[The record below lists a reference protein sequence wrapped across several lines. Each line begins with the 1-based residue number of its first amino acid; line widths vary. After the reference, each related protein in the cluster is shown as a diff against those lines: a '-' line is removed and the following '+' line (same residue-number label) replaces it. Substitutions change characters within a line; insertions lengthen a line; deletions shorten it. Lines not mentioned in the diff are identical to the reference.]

1 MDYLEKLNEMQ
12 RKAATF
18 KDGPCLVIAGAGSG
32 KTKVLTTRIASLI
45 DSGIDPYNILAI
57 TFTNK
62 AAGEMRERVNKL
74 INASGAFI
82 GTFHSFGLKIIRENT
97 SFFGLTSTFTLIDTE
112 DQTSIIKKIM
122 KDINITDKMVSPAFI
137 KSKISFIKNNM
148 LSDSEIANF
157 LIAENEKIAVKVY
170 YEYEKI
176 LKRNNTL
183 DFDDLLKKPVELFN
197 SNKDVLSKYQER
209 FKYIL
214 IDEYQDTNEV
224 QYKLVKLLSKKYL
237 NLFVVGDPSQSIY
250 AFRGANFQNILNF
263 EKDFNG
269 CTVIKL
275 PQNYRSTQTI
285 LDAANEVISHNK
297 QRKDLDLF
305 SDLGKGVNIKYIR
318 AYNDEMENKRVV
330 EEIKNLVNEG
340 YNRKDIAVFYRT
352 NAQSRLIEEALVKA
366 NIPYKVYGS
375 FYFYKRKEIKDL
387 LAYLKLIANPSD
399 DVSLERII
407 NEPKRKIG
415 DKTIEALKE
424 KARVN
429 NISMF
434 DAIDSGKELEF
445 KNLILNLI
453 EISKDTSITGLIDK
467 TLELSKM
474 KETYENDK
482 SLESDIRLENLMEFR
497 SVSETYEKET
507 GNVNLS
513 DFLMDV
519 SLVAD
524 AAEYS
529 EDSDAVTLMTV
540 HCAKGL
546 EFKVVFI
553 IGLEENIMP
562 ISKALYDEG
571 DLEEERRLMYVAITR
586 AKEKLYLLNATR
598 RMLYGSIQMN
608 LPSRFISEIS
618 DNLLDK
624 EEERK
629 EMHSIK
635 SKLLY
640 DEENSKNTAEFK
652 KGDIVTHLTFGKGV
666 IIDIDDKFITIAF
679 HHRFGTKKFLKNYKG
694 IRKVMKY
701 GKNFSYTCCGDGF
714 KIWRS

>member
-1 MDYLEKLNEMQ
+1 MDYIEKLNNEQ
-12 RKAATF
+12 KKAATF

-32 KTKVLTTRIASLI
+32 KTKVLTTRIANLI
-45 DSGIDPYNILAI
+45 ENGVKPYNILAI

-62 AAGEMRERVNKL
+62 AAGEMRERVNNI
-74 INASGAFI
+74 INAHDAFI
-82 GTFHSFGLKIIRENT
+82 GTFHSFGLKIIREN
-97 SFFGLTSTFTLIDTE
+97 SALFNLTSAFTLIDTE

-122 KDINITDKMVSPAFI
+122 KDINITDKMISPAFI

-157 LIAENEKIAVKVY
+157 LISENEKIAVKIY

-183 DFDDLLKKPVELFN
+183 DFDDLLKKTVELFN
-197 SNKDVLSKYQER
+197 SNKEVLEKYQDK

-250 AFRGANFQNILNF
+250 AFRGANYQNILNF
-263 EKDFNG
+263 EKDFKG

-305 SDLGKGVNIKYIR
+305 SDLGQGVKIKYIR
-318 AYNDEMENKRVV
+318 TFNDSMENKRVV
-330 EEIKNLVNEG
+330 DEIQKLYEEG
-340 YNRKDIAVFYRT
+340 YSRKDMAIFYRT
-352 NAQSRLIEEALVKA
+352 NAQSRSIEDALVKA
-366 NIPYKVYGS
+366 NIPYKVFGS

-399 DVSLERII
+399 DVSLERVI

-415 DKTIEALKE
+415 DKTIENLRE
-424 KARVN
+424 KARSL

-434 DAIDSGKELEF
+434 EAIDSGKELEF

-513 DFLMDV
+513 DFLMEV
-519 SLVAD
+519 SLVSD

-529 EDSDAVTLMTV
+529 TDADAVTLMTV
-540 HCAKGL
+540 HSAKGL

-562 ISKALYDEG
+562 ISKALYDDEE
-571 DLEEERRLMYVAITR
+571 LEEERRLMYVAITR
-586 AKEKLYLLNATR
+586 AKEKLYLLNAGR
-598 RMLYGSIQMN
+598 RMLYGNMQMN
-608 LPSRFISEIS
+608 PPSRFISEIS

-624 EEERK
+624 EETK
-629 EMHSIK
+629 NEMHSLK
-635 SKLLY
+635 TKLLY
-640 DEENSKNTAEFK
+640 SDDNTSGEEFK
-652 KGDIVTHLTFGKGV
+652 NGDIVTHLTFGKGV
-666 IIDIDDKFITIAF
+666 VVSVDDKFITIAF
-679 HHRFGTKKFLKNYKG
+679 HQRFGVKKFLKNYKG
-694 IRKVMKY
+694 IRKVK
-701 GKNFSYTCCGDGF
+701 
-714 KIWRS
+714 

>member
-1 MDYLEKLNEMQ
+1 MDYIEKLNNEQ
-12 RKAATF
+12 KKAATF

-32 KTKVLTTRIASLI
+32 KTKVLTTRIANLI
-45 DSGIDPYNILAI
+45 ENGVKPYNILAI

-62 AAGEMRERVNKL
+62 AAGEMRERVNNI
-74 INASGAFI
+74 INAHDAFI
-82 GTFHSFGLKIIRENT
+82 GTFHSFGLKIIREN
-97 SFFGLTSTFTLIDTE
+97 SALFNLTSAFTLIDTE

-122 KDINITDKMVSPAFI
+122 KDINITDKMISPAFI

-157 LIAENEKIAVKVY
+157 LISENEKIAVKIY

-197 SNKDVLSKYQER
+197 SNKEVLEKYQDK

-250 AFRGANFQNILNF
+250 AFRGANYQNILNF
-263 EKDFNG
+263 EKDFKG

-275 PQNYRSTQTI
+275 PQNYRSTQAI

-305 SDLGKGVNIKYIR
+305 SDLGQGVKIKYIR
-318 AYNDEMENKRVV
+318 TFNDSMENKRVV
-330 EEIKNLVNEG
+330 DEIQKLYEEG
-340 YNRKDIAVFYRT
+340 YNRKDMAIFYRT
-352 NAQSRLIEEALVKA
+352 NAQSRSIEDALVKA
-366 NIPYKVYGS
+366 NIPYKVFGS

-399 DVSLERII
+399 DVSLERVI

-415 DKTIEALKE
+415 DKTIENLRE
-424 KARVN
+424 KARSL

-434 DAIDSGKELEF
+434 EAIDSGKELEF

-513 DFLMDV
+513 DFLMEV
-519 SLVAD
+519 SLVSD

-529 EDSDAVTLMTV
+529 LDSDAVTLMTV
-540 HCAKGL
+540 HSAKGL

-562 ISKALYDEG
+562 ISKALYDDEE
-571 DLEEERRLMYVAITR
+571 LEEERRLMYVAITR
-586 AKEKLYLLNATR
+586 AKEKLYLLNAGR
-598 RMLYGSIQMN
+598 RMLYGNMQMN
-608 LPSRFISEIS
+608 PPSRFISEIS

-624 EEERK
+624 EETK
-629 EMHSIK
+629 NEMHSLK
-635 SKLLY
+635 TKLLY
-640 DEENSKNTAEFK
+640 SDDNTSGEEFK
-652 KGDIVTHLTFGKGV
+652 NGDIVTHLTFGKGV
-666 IIDIDDKFITIAF
+666 VVSVDDKFITIAF
-679 HHRFGTKKFLKNYKG
+679 HQRFGVKKFLKNYKG
-694 IRKVMKY
+694 IRKVK
-701 GKNFSYTCCGDGF
+701 
-714 KIWRS
+714 

>member
-1 MDYLEKLNEMQ
+1 MDYIEKLNNEQ
-12 RKAATF
+12 KKAATF

-32 KTKVLTTRIASLI
+32 KTKVLTTRIANLI
-45 DSGIDPYNILAI
+45 EHGVKPYNILAI

-62 AAGEMRERVNKL
+62 AAGEMRERVNNI
-74 INASGAFI
+74 INAHDAFI
-82 GTFHSFGLKIIRENT
+82 GTFHSFGLKIIREN
-97 SFFGLTSTFTLIDTE
+97 SALFNLTSAFTLIDTE

-122 KDINITDKMVSPAFI
+122 KDINITDKMISPAFI

-157 LIAENEKIAVKVY
+157 LISENEKIAVKIY

-197 SNKDVLSKYQER
+197 SNKEVLEKYQDK

-250 AFRGANFQNILNF
+250 AFRGANYQNILNF
-263 EKDFNG
+263 EKDFKG

-305 SDLGKGVNIKYIR
+305 SDLGQGVKIKYIR
-318 AYNDEMENKRVV
+318 TFNDSMENKRVV
-330 EEIKNLVNEG
+330 DEIQKLYEEG
-340 YNRKDIAVFYRT
+340 YNRKDMAIFYRT
-352 NAQSRLIEEALVKA
+352 NAQSRSIEDALVKA
-366 NIPYKVYGS
+366 NIPYKVFGS

-399 DVSLERII
+399 DVSLERVI

-415 DKTIEALKE
+415 DKTIENLRE
-424 KARVN
+424 KARSL

-434 DAIDSGKELEF
+434 EAIDSGKELEF

-513 DFLMDV
+513 DFLMEV
-519 SLVAD
+519 SLVSD

-529 EDSDAVTLMTV
+529 LDSDAVTLMTV
-540 HCAKGL
+540 HSAKGL

-562 ISKALYDEG
+562 ISKALYDDEE
-571 DLEEERRLMYVAITR
+571 LEEERRLMYVAITR
-586 AKEKLYLLNATR
+586 AKEKLYLLNAGR
-598 RMLYGSIQMN
+598 RMLYGNMQMN
-608 LPSRFISEIS
+608 PPSRFISEIS

-624 EEERK
+624 EETK
-629 EMHSIK
+629 NEMHSLK
-635 SKLLY
+635 TKLLY
-640 DEENSKNTAEFK
+640 SDDNTSGEEFK
-652 KGDIVTHLTFGKGV
+652 NGDIVTHLTFGKGV
-666 IIDIDDKFITIAF
+666 VVSVDDKFITIAF
-679 HHRFGTKKFLKNYKG
+679 HQRFGVKKFLKNYKG
-694 IRKVMKY
+694 IRKVK
-701 GKNFSYTCCGDGF
+701 
-714 KIWRS
+714 

>member
-1 MDYLEKLNEMQ
+1 MDYIEKLNNEQ
-12 RKAATF
+12 KKAATF

-32 KTKVLTTRIASLI
+32 KTKVLTTRIANLI
-45 DSGIDPYNILAI
+45 ENGVKPYNILAI

-62 AAGEMRERVNKL
+62 AAGEMRERVNNI
-74 INASGAFI
+74 INAHDAFI
-82 GTFHSFGLKIIRENT
+82 GTFHSFGLKIIRENST
-97 SFFGLTSTFTLIDTE
+97 LFNLTSAFTLIDTE

-122 KDINITDKMVSPAFI
+122 KDINITDKMISPAFI

-157 LIAENEKIAVKVY
+157 LISENEKIAVKIY

-197 SNKDVLSKYQER
+197 SNKEVLEKYQDK

-250 AFRGANFQNILNF
+250 AFRGANYQNILNF
-263 EKDFNG
+263 EKDFKG

-305 SDLGKGVNIKYIR
+305 SDLGQGVKIKYIR
-318 AYNDEMENKRVV
+318 TFNDSMENKRVV
-330 EEIKNLVNEG
+330 DEIQKLYEEG
-340 YNRKDIAVFYRT
+340 YNRKDMAIFYRT
-352 NAQSRLIEEALVKA
+352 NAQSRSIEDALVKA
-366 NIPYKVYGS
+366 NIPYKVFGS

-399 DVSLERII
+399 DVSLERVI

-415 DKTIEALKE
+415 DKTIENLRE
-424 KARVN
+424 KARSL

-434 DAIDSGKELEF
+434 EAIDSGKELEF

-513 DFLMDV
+513 DFLMEV
-519 SLVAD
+519 SLVSD

-529 EDSDAVTLMTV
+529 LDSDAVTLMTV
-540 HCAKGL
+540 HSAKGL

-562 ISKALYDEG
+562 ISKALYDDEE
-571 DLEEERRLMYVAITR
+571 LEEERRLMYVAITR
-586 AKEKLYLLNATR
+586 AKEKLYLLNAGR
-598 RMLYGSIQMN
+598 RMLYGNMQMN
-608 LPSRFISEIS
+608 PPSRFISEIS

-624 EEERK
+624 EETK
-629 EMHSIK
+629 NEMQSLK
-635 SKLLY
+635 TKLLY
-640 DEENSKNTAEFK
+640 SDDNTSGEEFK
-652 KGDIVTHLTFGKGV
+652 NGDIVTHLTFGKGV
-666 IIDIDDKFITIAF
+666 VVSVDDKFITIAF
-679 HHRFGTKKFLKNYKG
+679 HQRFGVKKFLKNYKG
-694 IRKVMKY
+694 IRKVK
-701 GKNFSYTCCGDGF
+701 
-714 KIWRS
+714 

>member
-1 MDYLEKLNEMQ
+1 MDYIEKLNNEQ
-12 RKAATF
+12 KKAATF

-32 KTKVLTTRIASLI
+32 KTKVLTTRIANLI
-45 DSGIDPYNILAI
+45 ENGVKPYNILAI

-62 AAGEMRERVNKL
+62 AAGEMRERVNNI
-74 INASGAFI
+74 INAHDAFI
-82 GTFHSFGLKIIRENT
+82 GTFHSFGLKIIREN
-97 SFFGLTSTFTLIDTE
+97 SALFNLTSAFTLIDTE

-122 KDINITDKMVSPAFI
+122 KDINITDKMISPAFI

-157 LIAENEKIAVKVY
+157 LISENEKIAVKIY

-197 SNKDVLSKYQER
+197 SNKEVLEKYQDK

-250 AFRGANFQNILNF
+250 AFRGANYQNILNF
-263 EKDFNG
+263 EKDFKG

-305 SDLGKGVNIKYIR
+305 SDLGQGVKIKYIR
-318 AYNDEMENKRVV
+318 TFNDSMENKRVV
-330 EEIKNLVNEG
+330 DEIQKLYEEG
-340 YNRKDIAVFYRT
+340 YSRKDMAIFYRT
-352 NAQSRLIEEALVKA
+352 NAQSRSIEDALVKA
-366 NIPYKVYGS
+366 NIPYKVFGS

-399 DVSLERII
+399 DVSLERVI

-415 DKTIEALKE
+415 DKTIENLRE
-424 KARVN
+424 KARSL

-434 DAIDSGKELEF
+434 EALDSGKELEF

-513 DFLMDV
+513 DFLMEV
-519 SLVAD
+519 SLVSD

-529 EDSDAVTLMTV
+529 TDADAVTLMTV
-540 HCAKGL
+540 HSAKGL

-562 ISKALYDEG
+562 ISKALYDDEE
-571 DLEEERRLMYVAITR
+571 LEEERRLMYVAITR
-586 AKEKLYLLNATR
+586 AKEKLYLLNAGR
-598 RMLYGSIQMN
+598 RMLYGNMQMN
-608 LPSRFISEIS
+608 PPSRFISEIS

-624 EEERK
+624 EETK
-629 EMHSIK
+629 NEMHSLK
-635 SKLLY
+635 TKLLY
-640 DEENSKNTAEFK
+640 SDDNTSGEEFK
-652 KGDIVTHLTFGKGV
+652 NGDIVTHLTFGKGV
-666 IIDIDDKFITIAF
+666 VVSVDDKFITIAF
-679 HHRFGTKKFLKNYKG
+679 HQRFGVKKFLKNYKG
-694 IRKVMKY
+694 IRKVK
-701 GKNFSYTCCGDGF
+701 
-714 KIWRS
+714 

>member
-1 MDYLEKLNEMQ
+1 MDYIEKLNNEQ
-12 RKAATF
+12 KKAATF

-32 KTKVLTTRIASLI
+32 KTKVLTTRIANLI
-45 DSGIDPYNILAI
+45 ENGVKPYNILAI

-62 AAGEMRERVNKL
+62 AAGEMRERVNNI
-74 INASGAFI
+74 INAHDAFI
-82 GTFHSFGLKIIRENT
+82 GTFHSFGLKIIREN
-97 SFFGLTSTFTLIDTE
+97 SALFKLTSAFTLIDTE

-122 KDINITDKMVSPAFI
+122 KDINITDKMISPAFI

-157 LIAENEKIAVKVY
+157 LISENEKIAVKIY

-197 SNKDVLSKYQER
+197 SNKEVLEKYQDK

-250 AFRGANFQNILNF
+250 AFRGANYQNILNF
-263 EKDFNG
+263 EKDFKG

-305 SDLGKGVNIKYIR
+305 SDLGQGVKIKYIR
-318 AYNDEMENKRVV
+318 TFNDSTENKRVV
-330 EEIKNLVNEG
+330 DEIQKLYEEG
-340 YNRKDIAVFYRT
+340 YNRKDMAIFYRT
-352 NAQSRLIEEALVKA
+352 NAQSRSIEDALVKA
-366 NIPYKVYGS
+366 NIPYKVFGS

-399 DVSLERII
+399 DVSLERVI

-415 DKTIEALKE
+415 DKTIENLRE
-424 KARVN
+424 KARN
-429 NISMF
+429 LNISMF
-434 DAIDSGKELEF
+434 EAIDSGKELEF

-513 DFLMDV
+513 DFLMEV
-519 SLVAD
+519 SLVSD

-529 EDSDAVTLMTV
+529 ADADAVTLMTV
-540 HCAKGL
+540 HSAKGL

-562 ISKALYDEG
+562 ISKALYDDEE
-571 DLEEERRLMYVAITR
+571 LEEERRLMYVAITR
-586 AKEKLYLLNATR
+586 AKEKLYLLNAGR
-598 RMLYGSIQMN
+598 RMLYGNMQMN
-608 LPSRFISEIS
+608 PPSRFISEIS

-624 EEERK
+624 EETK
-629 EMHSIK
+629 NEMHSLK
-635 SKLLY
+635 TKLLY
-640 DEENSKNTAEFK
+640 SDDNSSSEEFK
-652 KGDIVTHLTFGKGV
+652 NGDIVTHLKFGKGV
-666 IIDIDDKFITIAF
+666 VVSVDDKFITIAF
-679 HHRFGTKKFLKNYKG
+679 HQRFGVKKFLKNYKG
-694 IRKVMKY
+694 IRKVK
-701 GKNFSYTCCGDGF
+701 
-714 KIWRS
+714 

>member
-1 MDYLEKLNEMQ
+1 MDYIEKLNNEQ
-12 RKAATF
+12 KKAATF

-32 KTKVLTTRIASLI
+32 KTKVLTTRIANLI
-45 DSGIDPYNILAI
+45 ENGVKPYNILAI

-62 AAGEMRERVNKL
+62 AAGEMRERVNNI
-74 INASGAFI
+74 INAHDAFI
-82 GTFHSFGLKIIRENT
+82 GTFHSFGLKIIREN
-97 SFFGLTSTFTLIDTE
+97 SALFNLTSAFTLIDTE

-122 KDINITDKMVSPAFI
+122 KDINITDKMISPAFI

-157 LIAENEKIAVKVY
+157 LISENEKIAVKIY

-197 SNKDVLSKYQER
+197 SNKELLEKYQDK

-250 AFRGANFQNILNF
+250 AFRGANYQNILNF
-263 EKDFNG
+263 EKDFKG

-305 SDLGKGVNIKYIR
+305 SDLGQGVKIKYIR
-318 AYNDEMENKRVV
+318 TFNDSMENKRVV
-330 EEIKNLVNEG
+330 DEIQKLYEEG
-340 YNRKDIAVFYRT
+340 YNRKDIAIFYRT
-352 NAQSRLIEEALVKA
+352 NAQSRSIEDALVKA
-366 NIPYKVYGS
+366 NIPYKVFGS

-399 DVSLERII
+399 DVSLERVI

-415 DKTIEALKE
+415 DKTIENLRE
-424 KARVN
+424 KARSL

-434 DAIDSGKELEF
+434 EAIDSGKELEF

-513 DFLMDV
+513 DFLMEV
-519 SLVAD
+519 SLVSD

-529 EDSDAVTLMTV
+529 LDADAVTLMTV
-540 HCAKGL
+540 HSAKGL
-546 EFKVVFI
+546 EFKVIFI

-562 ISKALYDEG
+562 ISKALYDDEE
-571 DLEEERRLMYVAITR
+571 LEEERRLMYVAITR
-586 AKEKLYLLNATR
+586 AKEKLYLLNAGR
-598 RMLYGSIQMN
+598 RMLYGNMQMN
-608 LPSRFISEIS
+608 PPSRFISEIS

-624 EEERK
+624 EETK
-629 EMHSIK
+629 NEMHSLK
-635 SKLLY
+635 TKLLY
-640 DEENSKNTAEFK
+640 SDDNSSSEEFK
-652 KGDIVTHLTFGKGV
+652 NGDIVTHLTFGKGV
-666 IIDIDDKFITIAF
+666 VVSVDDKFITIAF
-679 HHRFGTKKFLKNYKG
+679 HQRFGVKKFLKNYKG
-694 IRKVMKY
+694 IRKVK
-701 GKNFSYTCCGDGF
+701 
-714 KIWRS
+714 

>member
-1 MDYLEKLNEMQ
+1 MDYIEKLNNEQ
-12 RKAATF
+12 KKAATF

-32 KTKVLTTRIASLI
+32 KTKVLTTRIANLI
-45 DSGIDPYNILAI
+45 ENGVKPYNILAI

-62 AAGEMRERVNKL
+62 AAGEMRERVNNI
-74 INASGAFI
+74 INAHDAFI
-82 GTFHSFGLKIIRENT
+82 GTFHSFGLKIIREN
-97 SFFGLTSTFTLIDTE
+97 SALFNLTSAFTLIDTE

-122 KDINITDKMVSPAFI
+122 KDINITDKMISPAFI

-157 LIAENEKIAVKVY
+157 LISENEKIAVKIY

-197 SNKDVLSKYQER
+197 SNKEVLEKYQDK

-250 AFRGANFQNILNF
+250 AFRGANYQNILNF
-263 EKDFNG
+263 EKDFKG

-305 SDLGKGVNIKYIR
+305 SDLGQGVKIKYIR
-318 AYNDEMENKRVV
+318 TFNDSIENKRVV
-330 EEIKNLVNEG
+330 DEIQKLYEEG
-340 YNRKDIAVFYRT
+340 YNRKDMAIFYRT
-352 NAQSRLIEEALVKA
+352 NAQSRSIEDALVKA
-366 NIPYKVYGS
+366 NIPYKVFGS

-399 DVSLERII
+399 DVSLERVI

-415 DKTIEALKE
+415 DKTIENLRE
-424 KARVN
+424 KARSL

-434 DAIDSGKELEF
+434 EAIDSGKELEF

-513 DFLMDV
+513 DFLMEV
-519 SLVAD
+519 SLVSD

-529 EDSDAVTLMTV
+529 LDSDAVTLMTV
-540 HCAKGL
+540 HSAKGL

-562 ISKALYDEG
+562 ISKALYDDEE
-571 DLEEERRLMYVAITR
+571 LEEERRLMYVAITR
-586 AKEKLYLLNATR
+586 AKEKLYLLNAGR
-598 RMLYGSIQMN
+598 RMLYGNMQMN
-608 LPSRFISEIS
+608 PPSRFISEIS

-624 EEERK
+624 EETK
-629 EMHSIK
+629 NEMHSLK
-635 SKLLY
+635 TKLLY
-640 DEENSKNTAEFK
+640 SDDNSSSEEFK
-652 KGDIVTHLTFGKGV
+652 NGDIVTHLTFGKGV
-666 IIDIDDKFITIAF
+666 VVSVDDKFITIAF
-679 HHRFGTKKFLKNYKG
+679 HQRFGVKKFLKNYKG
-694 IRKVMKY
+694 IRKVK
-701 GKNFSYTCCGDGF
+701 
-714 KIWRS
+714 

>member
-1 MDYLEKLNEMQ
+1 MDYIEKLNNEQ
-12 RKAATF
+12 KKAATF

-32 KTKVLTTRIASLI
+32 KTKVLTTRIANLI
-45 DSGIDPYNILAI
+45 ENGVKPYNILAI

-62 AAGEMRERVNKL
+62 AAGEMRERVNNI
-74 INASGAFI
+74 INAHDAFI
-82 GTFHSFGLKIIRENT
+82 GTFHSFGLKIIREN
-97 SFFGLTSTFTLIDTE
+97 SALFKLTSAFTLIDTE

-122 KDINITDKMVSPAFI
+122 KDINITDKMISPAFI

-157 LIAENEKIAVKVY
+157 LISENEKIAVKIY

-197 SNKDVLSKYQER
+197 SNKEVLEKYQDK
-209 FKYIL
+209 FKYLL

-250 AFRGANFQNILNF
+250 AFRGANYQNILNF
-263 EKDFNG
+263 EKDFKG

-305 SDLGKGVNIKYIR
+305 SDLGQGVKIKYIR
-318 AYNDEMENKRVV
+318 TFNDSMENKRVV
-330 EEIKNLVNEG
+330 DEIQKLYEEG
-340 YNRKDIAVFYRT
+340 YNRKDMAIFYRT
-352 NAQSRLIEEALVKA
+352 NAQSRSIEDALVKA
-366 NIPYKVYGS
+366 NIPYKVFGS

-399 DVSLERII
+399 DVSLERVI

-415 DKTIEALKE
+415 DKTIENLRE
-424 KARVN
+424 KARSL

-434 DAIDSGKELEF
+434 EAIDSGKELEF

-513 DFLMDV
+513 DFLMEV
-519 SLVAD
+519 SLVSD

-529 EDSDAVTLMTV
+529 LDSDAVTLMTV
-540 HCAKGL
+540 HSAKGL

-562 ISKALYDEG
+562 ISKALYDDEE
-571 DLEEERRLMYVAITR
+571 LEEERRLMYVAITR
-586 AKEKLYLLNATR
+586 AKEKLYLLNAGR
-598 RMLYGSIQMN
+598 RMLYGNMQMN
-608 LPSRFISEIS
+608 PPSRFISEIS

-624 EEERK
+624 EETK
-629 EMHSIK
+629 NEMHSLK
-635 SKLLY
+635 TKLLY
-640 DEENSKNTAEFK
+640 SDDNSSSEEFK
-652 KGDIVTHLTFGKGV
+652 NGDIVTHLTFGKGV
-666 IIDIDDKFITIAF
+666 VVSVDDKFITIAF
-679 HHRFGTKKFLKNYKG
+679 HQRFGVKKFLKNYKG
-694 IRKVMKY
+694 IRKVK
-701 GKNFSYTCCGDGF
+701 
-714 KIWRS
+714 

>member
-1 MDYLEKLNEMQ
+1 
-12 RKAATF
+12 
-18 KDGPCLVIAGAGSG
+18 
-32 KTKVLTTRIASLI
+32 
-45 DSGIDPYNILAI
+45 
-57 TFTNK
+57 
-62 AAGEMRERVNKL
+62 MRERVNNI
-74 INASGAFI
+74 INAHDAFI
-82 GTFHSFGLKIIRENT
+82 GTFHSFGLKIIREN
-97 SFFGLTSTFTLIDTE
+97 SALFNLTSAFTLIDTE

-122 KDINITDKMVSPAFI
+122 KDINITDKMISPAFI

-157 LIAENEKIAVKVY
+157 LISENEKIAVKIY

-197 SNKDVLSKYQER
+197 SNKEVLEKYQAK
-209 FKYIL
+209 FKCIL
-214 IDEYQDTNEV
+214 IDEYQDTN
-224 QYKLVKLLSKKYL
+224 Y
-237 NLFVVGDPSQSIY
+237 
-250 AFRGANFQNILNF
+250 QNILNF
-263 EKDFNG
+263 EKDFKG

-305 SDLGKGVNIKYIR
+305 SDLGQGVKIKYIR
-318 AYNDEMENKRVV
+318 TFNDSMENKRVV
-330 EEIKNLVNEG
+330 DEIQKLYEEG
-340 YNRKDIAVFYRT
+340 YNRKDMAIFYRT
-352 NAQSRLIEEALVKA
+352 NAQSRSIEDALVKA
-366 NIPYKVYGS
+366 NIPYKVFGS

-399 DVSLERII
+399 DVSLERVI

-415 DKTIEALKE
+415 DKTIENLRE
-424 KARVN
+424 KARSL

-434 DAIDSGKELEF
+434 EAIDSGKELEF

-513 DFLMDV
+513 DFLMEV
-519 SLVAD
+519 SLVSD

-529 EDSDAVTLMTV
+529 TDADAVTLMTV
-540 HCAKGL
+540 HSAKGL

-562 ISKALYDEG
+562 ISKALYDDEE
-571 DLEEERRLMYVAITR
+571 LEEERRLMYVAITR
-586 AKEKLYLLNATR
+586 AKEKLYLLNAGR
-598 RMLYGSIQMN
+598 RMLYGNMQMN
-608 LPSRFISEIS
+608 PPSRFISEIS

-624 EEERK
+624 EETK
-629 EMHSIK
+629 NEMHSLK
-635 SKLLY
+635 TKLLY
-640 DEENSKNTAEFK
+640 SDDNTSGEEFK
-652 KGDIVTHLTFGKGV
+652 NGDIVTHLTFGKGV
-666 IIDIDDKFITIAF
+666 VVSVDDKFITIAF
-679 HHRFGTKKFLKNYKG
+679 HQRFGVKKFLKNYKG
-694 IRKVMKY
+694 IRKVK
-701 GKNFSYTCCGDGF
+701 
-714 KIWRS
+714 

>member
-1 MDYLEKLNEMQ
+1 MDYIEKLNNEQ
-12 RKAATF
+12 KKAATF
-18 KDGPCLVIAGAGSG
+18 KDGPCLVIAGAGCG
-32 KTKVLTTRIASLI
+32 KTKVLTTRIANLI
-45 DSGIDPYNILAI
+45 ENGVKPYNILAI

-62 AAGEMRERVNKL
+62 AAGEMRERVNNI
-74 INASGAFI
+74 INAHDAFI
-82 GTFHSFGLKIIRENT
+82 GTFHSFGLKIIREN
-97 SFFGLTSTFTLIDTE
+97 SALFNLTSAFTLIDTE

-122 KDINITDKMVSPAFI
+122 KDINITDKMISPAFI

-157 LIAENEKIAVKVY
+157 LISENEKIAVKIY

-197 SNKDVLSKYQER
+197 SNKEVLEKYQDK

-250 AFRGANFQNILNF
+250 AFRGANYQNILNF
-263 EKDFNG
+263 EKDFKG

-305 SDLGKGVNIKYIR
+305 SDLGQGVKIKYIR
-318 AYNDEMENKRVV
+318 TFNDSMENKRVV
-330 EEIKNLVNEG
+330 DEIQKLYEEG
-340 YNRKDIAVFYRT
+340 YNRKDMAIFYRT
-352 NAQSRLIEEALVKA
+352 NAQSRSIEDALVKA
-366 NIPYKVYGS
+366 NIPYKVFGS

-399 DVSLERII
+399 DVSLERVI

-415 DKTIEALKE
+415 DKTIENLRE
-424 KARVN
+424 KARSL

-434 DAIDSGKELEF
+434 EAIDSGKELEF

-513 DFLMDV
+513 DFLIEV
-519 SLVAD
+519 SLVSD

-529 EDSDAVTLMTV
+529 LDSDAVTLMTV
-540 HCAKGL
+540 HSAKGL

-562 ISKALYDEG
+562 ISKALYDDEE
-571 DLEEERRLMYVAITR
+571 LEEERRLMYVAITR
-586 AKEKLYLLNATR
+586 AKEKLYLLNAGR
-598 RMLYGSIQMN
+598 RMLYGNMQMN
-608 LPSRFISEIS
+608 PPSRFISEIS

-624 EEERK
+624 EETK
-629 EMHSIK
+629 NEMHSLK
-635 SKLLY
+635 TKLLY
-640 DEENSKNTAEFK
+640 SDDNTSGEEFK
-652 KGDIVTHLTFGKGV
+652 NGDIVTHLTFGKGV
-666 IIDIDDKFITIAF
+666 VVSVDNKFITIAF
-679 HHRFGTKKFLKNYKG
+679 HQRFGVKKFLKNYKG
-694 IRKVMKY
+694 IRKVK
-701 GKNFSYTCCGDGF
+701 
-714 KIWRS
+714 

>member
-1 MDYLEKLNEMQ
+1 MDYIEKLNNEQ
-12 RKAATF
+12 RQAATF

-32 KTKVLTTRIASLI
+32 KTKVLTTRIANLI
-45 DSGIDPYNILAI
+45 ENGVKPYNILAI

-62 AAGEMRERVNKL
+62 AAGEMRERVNN
-74 INASGAFI
+74 IIDAHDAFI
-82 GTFHSFGLKIIRENT
+82 GTFHSFGLKIIREN
-97 SFFGLTSTFTLIDTE
+97 SALFNLTSTFTLIDTE

-137 KSKISFIKNNM
+137 KNKISFIKNNM

-157 LIAENEKIAVKVY
+157 LISENEKIAVKVY

-183 DFDDLLKKPVELFN
+183 DFDDLLKKPVELFT
-197 SNKDVLSKYQER
+197 SNKEVLEKYQDK

-250 AFRGANFQNILNF
+250 AFRGANYQNILNF
-263 EKDFNG
+263 EKDFKG

-305 SDLGKGVNIKYIR
+305 SDLGQGVKIKYIR
-318 AYNDEMENKRVV
+318 TFNDEMENKRVI
-330 EEIKNLVNEG
+330 EEIQKLCEEG
-340 YNRKDIAVFYRT
+340 YNRKDMAIFYRT
-352 NAQSRLIEEALVKA
+352 NAQSRSIEDALVKS

-399 DVSLERII
+399 DVSLERVI

-415 DKTIEALKE
+415 DKTIDNLRE
-424 KARVN
+424 KARSL

-434 DAIDSGKELEF
+434 EAIDSGKELEF

-513 DFLMDV
+513 DFLMEV
-519 SLVAD
+519 SLVSD

-529 EDSDAVTLMTV
+529 ADADAVTLMTV
-540 HCAKGL
+540 HSAKGL

-562 ISKALYDEG
+562 ISKAMYDEEE
-571 DLEEERRLMYVAITR
+571 LEEERRLMYVAITR
-586 AKEKLYLLNATR
+586 AKEKLYLLNAGR
-598 RMLYGSIQMN
+598 RMLYGNMQVN
-608 LPSRFISEIS
+608 PPSRFISEIS

-624 EEERK
+624 EETK
-629 EMHSIK
+629 NMMHSLK
-635 SKLLY
+635 TKLLY
-640 DEENSKNTAEFK
+640 SDDNTSGEEFK
-652 KGDIVTHLTFGKGV
+652 NGDIVTHLTFGKGV
-666 IIDIDDKFITIAF
+666 VVSVDDKFITIAF
-679 HHRFGTKKFLKNYKG
+679 HQRFGVKKFLKNYKG
-694 IRKVMKY
+694 IKKVK
-701 GKNFSYTCCGDGF
+701 
-714 KIWRS
+714 

>member
-1 MDYLEKLNEMQ
+1 MDYIEKLNNEQ
-12 RKAATF
+12 KKAATF

-32 KTKVLTTRIASLI
+32 KTKVLTTRIANLI
-45 DSGIDPYNILAI
+45 ENVVKPYNILAI

-62 AAGEMRERVNKL
+62 AAGEMRERVNNI
-74 INASGAFI
+74 INAHDAFI
-82 GTFHSFGLKIIRENT
+82 GTFHSFGLKIIREN
-97 SFFGLTSTFTLIDTE
+97 SALFNLTSAFTLIDTE

-122 KDINITDKMVSPAFI
+122 KDINITDKMISPAFI

-157 LIAENEKIAVKVY
+157 LISENEKIAVKIY

-197 SNKDVLSKYQER
+197 SNKEVLEKYQDK

-250 AFRGANFQNILNF
+250 AFRGANYQNILNF
-263 EKDFNG
+263 EKDFKG

-305 SDLGKGVNIKYIR
+305 SDLGQGVKIKYIR
-318 AYNDEMENKRVV
+318 TFNDSMENKRVV
-330 EEIKNLVNEG
+330 DEIQKLYEEG
-340 YNRKDIAVFYRT
+340 YNRKDMAIFYRT
-352 NAQSRLIEEALVKA
+352 NAQSRSIEDALVKA
-366 NIPYKVYGS
+366 NIPYKVFGS

-399 DVSLERII
+399 DVSLERVI

-415 DKTIEALKE
+415 DKTIENLRE
-424 KARVN
+424 KARSL

-434 DAIDSGKELEF
+434 EAIDSGKELEF

-497 SVSETYEKET
+497 SVSETYENET

-513 DFLMDV
+513 DFLMEV
-519 SLVAD
+519 SLVSD

-529 EDSDAVTLMTV
+529 LDSDAVTLMTV
-540 HCAKGL
+540 HSAKGL

-562 ISKALYDEG
+562 ISKALYDDEE
-571 DLEEERRLMYVAITR
+571 LEEERRLMYVAITR
-586 AKEKLYLLNATR
+586 AKEKLYLLNAGR
-598 RMLYGSIQMN
+598 RMLYGNMQMN
-608 LPSRFISEIS
+608 PPSRFISEIS

-624 EEERK
+624 EETK
-629 EMHSIK
+629 NEMHSLK
-635 SKLLY
+635 TKLLY
-640 DEENSKNTAEFK
+640 SDDNTSGEEFK
-652 KGDIVTHLTFGKGV
+652 NGDIVTHLTFGKGV
-666 IIDIDDKFITIAF
+666 VVSVDDKFITIAF
-679 HHRFGTKKFLKNYKG
+679 HQRFGVKKFLKNYKG
-694 IRKVMKY
+694 IRKVK
-701 GKNFSYTCCGDGF
+701 
-714 KIWRS
+714 

>member
-1 MDYLEKLNEMQ
+1 MDYIEKLNNEQ
-12 RKAATF
+12 KKAATF

-32 KTKVLTTRIASLI
+32 KTKVLTTRIANLI
-45 DSGIDPYNILAI
+45 ENGVKPYNILAI

-62 AAGEMRERVNKL
+62 AAGEMRERVNNI
-74 INASGAFI
+74 INAHDAFI
-82 GTFHSFGLKIIRENT
+82 GTFHSFGLKIIREN
-97 SFFGLTSTFTLIDTE
+97 SALFNLTSAFTLIDTE

-122 KDINITDKMVSPAFI
+122 KDINITDKMISPAFI

-148 LSDSEIANF
+148 LSDSGIANF
-157 LIAENEKIAVKVY
+157 LISENEKIAVKIY

-197 SNKDVLSKYQER
+197 SNKEVLEKYQDK

-250 AFRGANFQNILNF
+250 AFRGANYQNILNF
-263 EKDFNG
+263 EKDFKG

-305 SDLGKGVNIKYIR
+305 SDLGQGVKIKYIR
-318 AYNDEMENKRVV
+318 TFNDSMENKRVV
-330 EEIKNLVNEG
+330 DEIQKLYEEG
-340 YNRKDIAVFYRT
+340 YNRKDMAIFYRT
-352 NAQSRLIEEALVKA
+352 NAQSRSIEDALVKA
-366 NIPYKVYGS
+366 NIPYKVFGS

-399 DVSLERII
+399 DVSLERVI

-415 DKTIEALKE
+415 DKTIENLRE
-424 KARVN
+424 KARSL

-434 DAIDSGKELEF
+434 EAIDSGKELEF

-513 DFLMDV
+513 DFLMEV
-519 SLVAD
+519 SLVSD

-529 EDSDAVTLMTV
+529 LDSDAVTLMTV
-540 HCAKGL
+540 HSAKGL

-562 ISKALYDEG
+562 ISKALYDDEE
-571 DLEEERRLMYVAITR
+571 LEEERRLMYVAITR
-586 AKEKLYLLNATR
+586 AKEKLYLLNAGR
-598 RMLYGSIQMN
+598 RMLYGNMQMN
-608 LPSRFISEIS
+608 PPSRFISEIS

-624 EEERK
+624 EETK
-629 EMHSIK
+629 NEMHSLK
-635 SKLLY
+635 TKLLY
-640 DEENSKNTAEFK
+640 SDDNTSGEEFK
-652 KGDIVTHLTFGKGV
+652 NGDIVTHLTFGKGV
-666 IIDIDDKFITIAF
+666 VVSVDDKFITIAF
-679 HHRFGTKKFLKNYKG
+679 HQRFGVKKFLKNYKG
-694 IRKVMKY
+694 IRKVK
-701 GKNFSYTCCGDGF
+701 
-714 KIWRS
+714 

>member
-1 MDYLEKLNEMQ
+1 MDYIEKLNNEQ
-12 RKAATF
+12 KKAATF

-32 KTKVLTTRIASLI
+32 KTKVLTTRIANLI
-45 DSGIDPYNILAI
+45 ENGVKPYNILAI

-62 AAGEMRERVNKL
+62 AAGEMRERVNNI
-74 INASGAFI
+74 INAHDAFI
-82 GTFHSFGLKIIRENT
+82 GTFHSFGLKIIREN
-97 SFFGLTSTFTLIDTE
+97 SALFNLTSAFTLIDTE

-122 KDINITDKMVSPAFI
+122 KDINITDKMISPAFI

-157 LIAENEKIAVKVY
+157 LISENEKIAVKIY

-197 SNKDVLSKYQER
+197 SNKEVLEKYQDK

-250 AFRGANFQNILNF
+250 AFRGANYQNILNF
-263 EKDFNG
+263 EKDFKG

-305 SDLGKGVNIKYIR
+305 SNLGQGVKIKYIR
-318 AYNDEMENKRVV
+318 TFNDSMENKRVV
-330 EEIKNLVNEG
+330 DEIQKLYEEG
-340 YNRKDIAVFYRT
+340 YNRKDMAIFYRT
-352 NAQSRLIEEALVKA
+352 NAQSRSIEDALVKA
-366 NIPYKVYGS
+366 NIPYKVFGS

-399 DVSLERII
+399 DVSLERVI

-415 DKTIEALKE
+415 DKTIENLRE
-424 KARVN
+424 KARSL

-434 DAIDSGKELEF
+434 EAIDSGKELEF

-513 DFLMDV
+513 DFLMEV
-519 SLVAD
+519 SLVSD

-529 EDSDAVTLMTV
+529 LDSDAVTLMTV
-540 HCAKGL
+540 HSAKGL

-562 ISKALYDEG
+562 ISKALYDDEE
-571 DLEEERRLMYVAITR
+571 LEEERRLMYVAITR
-586 AKEKLYLLNATR
+586 AKEKLYLLNAGR
-598 RMLYGSIQMN
+598 RMLYGNMQMN
-608 LPSRFISEIS
+608 PPSRFISEIS

-624 EEERK
+624 EETK
-629 EMHSIK
+629 NEMHSLK
-635 SKLLY
+635 TKLLY
-640 DEENSKNTAEFK
+640 SDDNTSGEEFK
-652 KGDIVTHLTFGKGV
+652 NGDIVTHLTFGKGV
-666 IIDIDDKFITIAF
+666 VVSVDDKFITIAF
-679 HHRFGTKKFLKNYKG
+679 HQRFGVKKFLKNYKG
-694 IRKVMKY
+694 IRKVK
-701 GKNFSYTCCGDGF
+701 
-714 KIWRS
+714 

>member
-1 MDYLEKLNEMQ
+1 MDYIEKLNNEQ
-12 RKAATF
+12 KKAATF

-32 KTKVLTTRIASLI
+32 KTKVLTTRIANLI
-45 DSGIDPYNILAI
+45 ENGVKPYNILAI

-62 AAGEMRERVNKL
+62 AAGEMRERVNNI
-74 INASGAFI
+74 INAHDAFI
-82 GTFHSFGLKIIRENT
+82 GTFHSFGLKIIREN
-97 SFFGLTSTFTLIDTE
+97 SALFNLTSAFTLIDTE

-122 KDINITDKMVSPAFI
+122 KDINITDKMISPAFI

-157 LIAENEKIAVKVY
+157 LISENEKIAVKIY

-197 SNKDVLSKYQER
+197 SNKEVLEKYQDK

-250 AFRGANFQNILNF
+250 AFRGANYQNILNF
-263 EKDFNG
+263 EKDFKG

-305 SDLGKGVNIKYIR
+305 SNLGQGVKIKYIR
-318 AYNDEMENKRVV
+318 TFNDSMENKRVV
-330 EEIKNLVNEG
+330 DEIQKLYEEG
-340 YNRKDIAVFYRT
+340 YSRKDMAIFYRT
-352 NAQSRLIEEALVKA
+352 NAQSRSIEDALVKA
-366 NIPYKVYGS
+366 NIPYKVFGS

-399 DVSLERII
+399 DVSLERVI

-415 DKTIEALKE
+415 DKTIENLRE
-424 KARVN
+424 KARSL

-434 DAIDSGKELEF
+434 EAIDSGKELEF

-513 DFLMDV
+513 DFLMEV
-519 SLVAD
+519 SLVSD

-529 EDSDAVTLMTV
+529 TDADAVTLMTV
-540 HCAKGL
+540 HSAKGL

-562 ISKALYDEG
+562 ISKALYDDEE
-571 DLEEERRLMYVAITR
+571 LEEERRLMYVAITR
-586 AKEKLYLLNATR
+586 AKEKLYLLNAGR
-598 RMLYGSIQMN
+598 RMLYGNMQMN
-608 LPSRFISEIS
+608 PPSRFISEIS

-624 EEERK
+624 EETK
-629 EMHSIK
+629 NEMHSLK
-635 SKLLY
+635 TKLLY
-640 DEENSKNTAEFK
+640 SDDNTSGEEFK
-652 KGDIVTHLTFGKGV
+652 NGDIVTHLTFGKGV
-666 IIDIDDKFITIAF
+666 VVSVDDKFITIAF
-679 HHRFGTKKFLKNYKG
+679 HQRFGVKKFLKNYKG
-694 IRKVMKY
+694 IRKVK
-701 GKNFSYTCCGDGF
+701 
-714 KIWRS
+714 

>member
-1 MDYLEKLNEMQ
+1 MDYIEKLNNEQ
-12 RKAATF
+12 KKAATF

-32 KTKVLTTRIASLI
+32 KTKVLTTRIANLI
-45 DSGIDPYNILAI
+45 ENGVKPYNILAI

-62 AAGEMRERVNKL
+62 AAGEMRERVNNI
-74 INASGAFI
+74 INAHDAFI
-82 GTFHSFGLKIIRENT
+82 GTFHSFGLKIIREN
-97 SFFGLTSTFTLIDTE
+97 SALFNLTSAFTLIDTE

-122 KDINITDKMVSPAFI
+122 KDINITDKMISPAFI

-157 LIAENEKIAVKVY
+157 LISENEKIAVKIY

-197 SNKDVLSKYQER
+197 SNKEVLEKYQDK

-250 AFRGANFQNILNF
+250 AFRGANYQNILNF
-263 EKDFNG
+263 EKDFKG

-305 SDLGKGVNIKYIR
+305 SDLGQGVKIKYIR
-318 AYNDEMENKRVV
+318 TFNDSMENKRVV
-330 EEIKNLVNEG
+330 DEIQKLCEEG
-340 YNRKDIAVFYRT
+340 YNRKDMAIFYRT
-352 NAQSRLIEEALVKA
+352 NAQSRSIEDALVKA
-366 NIPYKVYGS
+366 NIPYKVFGS

-399 DVSLERII
+399 DVSLERVI

-415 DKTIEALKE
+415 DKTIENLRE
-424 KARVN
+424 KARSL

-434 DAIDSGKELEF
+434 EAIDSGKELEF

-513 DFLMDV
+513 DFLMEV
-519 SLVAD
+519 SLVSD

-529 EDSDAVTLMTV
+529 LDSDAVTLMTV
-540 HCAKGL
+540 HSAKGL
-546 EFKVVFI
+546 EFKAVFI

-562 ISKALYDEG
+562 ISKALYDDEE
-571 DLEEERRLMYVAITR
+571 LEEERRLMYVAITR
-586 AKEKLYLLNATR
+586 AKEKLYLLNAGR
-598 RMLYGSIQMN
+598 RMLYGNMQMN
-608 LPSRFISEIS
+608 PPSRFISEIS

-624 EEERK
+624 EETK
-629 EMHSIK
+629 NEMHSLK
-635 SKLLY
+635 TKLLY
-640 DEENSKNTAEFK
+640 SDDNTSGEEFK
-652 KGDIVTHLTFGKGV
+652 NGDIVTHLTFGKGV
-666 IIDIDDKFITIAF
+666 VVSVDDKFITIAF
-679 HHRFGTKKFLKNYKG
+679 HQRFGVKKFLKNYKG
-694 IRKVMKY
+694 IRKVK
-701 GKNFSYTCCGDGF
+701 
-714 KIWRS
+714 

>member
-1 MDYLEKLNEMQ
+1 MDYIEKLNNEQ
-12 RKAATF
+12 KKAATF

-32 KTKVLTTRIASLI
+32 KTKVLTTRIANLI
-45 DSGIDPYNILAI
+45 ENGVKPYNILAI

-62 AAGEMRERVNKL
+62 AAGEMRERVNNI
-74 INASGAFI
+74 INAHDAFI
-82 GTFHSFGLKIIRENT
+82 GTFHSFGLKIIREN
-97 SFFGLTSTFTLIDTE
+97 SALFKLTSAFTLIDTE

-122 KDINITDKMVSPAFI
+122 KDINITDKMISPAFI

-157 LIAENEKIAVKVY
+157 LISENEKIAVKIY

-197 SNKDVLSKYQER
+197 SNKEVLEKYQDK

-250 AFRGANFQNILNF
+250 AFRGANYQNILNF
-263 EKDFNG
+263 EKDFKG

-305 SDLGKGVNIKYIR
+305 SDLGQGVKIKYIR
-318 AYNDEMENKRVV
+318 TFNDSMENKRVV
-330 EEIKNLVNEG
+330 DEIQKLYEEG
-340 YNRKDIAVFYRT
+340 YNRKDMAIFYRT
-352 NAQSRLIEEALVKA
+352 NAQSRSIEDALVKA
-366 NIPYKVYGS
+366 NIPYKVFGS

-399 DVSLERII
+399 DVSLERVI

-415 DKTIEALKE
+415 DKTIENLRE
-424 KARVN
+424 KARSL

-434 DAIDSGKELEF
+434 EAIDSGKELEF

-513 DFLMDV
+513 DFLMEV
-519 SLVAD
+519 SLVSD

-529 EDSDAVTLMTV
+529 LDSDAVTLMTV
-540 HCAKGL
+540 HSAKGL

-562 ISKALYDEG
+562 ISKALYDDEE
-571 DLEEERRLMYVAITR
+571 LEEERRLMYVAITR
-586 AKEKLYLLNATR
+586 AKEKLYLLNAGR
-598 RMLYGSIQMN
+598 RMLYGNMQMN
-608 LPSRFISEIS
+608 PPSRFISEIS

-624 EEERK
+624 EETK
-629 EMHSIK
+629 NEMHSLK
-635 SKLLY
+635 TKLLY
-640 DEENSKNTAEFK
+640 SDDNSSSEEFK
-652 KGDIVTHLTFGKGV
+652 NGDIVTHLTFGKGV
-666 IIDIDDKFITIAF
+666 VVSVDDKFITIAF
-679 HHRFGTKKFLKNYKG
+679 HQRFGVKKFLKNYKG
-694 IRKVMKY
+694 IRKVK
-701 GKNFSYTCCGDGF
+701 
-714 KIWRS
+714 

>member
-1 MDYLEKLNEMQ
+1 MDYIEKLNNEQ
-12 RKAATF
+12 KKAATF

-32 KTKVLTTRIASLI
+32 KTKVLTTRIANLI
-45 DSGIDPYNILAI
+45 ENGVKPYNILAI

-62 AAGEMRERVNKL
+62 AAGEMRERVNNI
-74 INASGAFI
+74 INAHDAFI
-82 GTFHSFGLKIIRENT
+82 GTFHSFGLKIIREN
-97 SFFGLTSTFTLIDTE
+97 SALFNLTSAFTLIDTE

-122 KDINITDKMVSPAFI
+122 KDINITDKMISPAFI

-157 LIAENEKIAVKVY
+157 LISENEKIAVKIY

-197 SNKDVLSKYQER
+197 SNKEVLEKYQDK

-250 AFRGANFQNILNF
+250 AFRGANYQNILNF
-263 EKDFNG
+263 EKDFKG

-305 SDLGKGVNIKYIR
+305 SDLGQGVKIKYIR
-318 AYNDEMENKRVV
+318 TFNDSMENKRVV
-330 EEIKNLVNEG
+330 DEIQKLYEEG
-340 YNRKDIAVFYRT
+340 YSRKDMAIFYRT
-352 NAQSRLIEEALVKA
+352 NAQSRSIEDALVKA
-366 NIPYKVYGS
+366 NIPYKVFGS

-399 DVSLERII
+399 DVSLERVI

-415 DKTIEALKE
+415 DKTIENLRE
-424 KARVN
+424 KARSL

-434 DAIDSGKELEF
+434 EAIDSGKELEF

-513 DFLMDV
+513 DFLMEV
-519 SLVAD
+519 SLVSD

-529 EDSDAVTLMTV
+529 TDADAVTLMTV
-540 HCAKGL
+540 HSAKGL

-562 ISKALYDEG
+562 ISKALYDDEE
-571 DLEEERRLMYVAITR
+571 LEEERRLMYVAITR
-586 AKEKLYLLNATR
+586 AKEKLYLLNAGR
-598 RMLYGSIQMN
+598 RMLYGNMQMN
-608 LPSRFISEIS
+608 PPSRFISEIS

-624 EEERK
+624 EETK
-629 EMHSIK
+629 NEMHSLK
-635 SKLLY
+635 TKLLY
-640 DEENSKNTAEFK
+640 SDDNTSGEEFK
-652 KGDIVTHLTFGKGV
+652 NGDIVTHLTFGKGV
-666 IIDIDDKFITIAF
+666 VVSVDDKFITIAF
-679 HHRFGTKKFLKNYKG
+679 HQRFGVKKFLKNYKG
-694 IRKVMKY
+694 IRKVK
-701 GKNFSYTCCGDGF
+701 
-714 KIWRS
+714 

>member
-1 MDYLEKLNEMQ
+1 MDYIEKLNNEQ
-12 RKAATF
+12 RQAATF

-32 KTKVLTTRIASLI
+32 KTKVLTTRIANLI
-45 DSGIDPYNILAI
+45 ENGVKPYNILAI

-62 AAGEMRERVNKL
+62 AAGEMRETLNN
-74 INASGAFI
+74 IIDTHDAFI
-82 GTFHSFGLKIIRENT
+82 GTFHSFGLKIIREN
-97 SFFGLTSTFTLIDTE
+97 SALFNLTSTFTLIDTE

-137 KSKISFIKNNM
+137 KNKISFIKNNM
-148 LSDSEIANF
+148 LSDSEIANY
-157 LIAENEKIAVKVY
+157 LISENEKIAVKVY

-183 DFDDLLKKPVELFN
+183 DFDDLLKKPVELFT
-197 SNKDVLSKYQER
+197 SNKEVLEKYQDK

-250 AFRGANFQNILNF
+250 AFRGANYQNILNF
-263 EKDFNG
+263 EKDFKG

-305 SDLGKGVNIKYIR
+305 SDLGQGVKIKYIR
-318 AYNDEMENKRVV
+318 TFNDEMENKRVID
-330 EEIKNLVNEG
+330 EIQKLCEEG
-340 YNRKDIAVFYRT
+340 YNRKDMAIFYRT
-352 NAQSRLIEEALVKA
+352 NAQSRSIEDALVKS

-399 DVSLERII
+399 DVSLERVI

-415 DKTIEALKE
+415 DKTIDNLRE
-424 KARVN
+424 KARSL

-434 DAIDSGKELEF
+434 EAIDSGKELEF

-513 DFLMDV
+513 DFLMEV
-519 SLVAD
+519 SLVSD

-529 EDSDAVTLMTV
+529 ADADAVTLMTV
-540 HCAKGL
+540 HSAKGL

-562 ISKALYDEG
+562 ISKAMYDEEE
-571 DLEEERRLMYVAITR
+571 LEEERRLMYVAITR
-586 AKEKLYLLNATR
+586 AKEKLYLLNAGR
-598 RMLYGSIQMN
+598 RMLYGNMQVN
-608 LPSRFISEIS
+608 PPSRFISEIS

-624 EEERK
+624 EETK
-629 EMHSIK
+629 NMMHSLK
-635 SKLLY
+635 TKLLY
-640 DEENSKNTAEFK
+640 SDDNTSGEEFK
-652 KGDIVTHLTFGKGV
+652 NGDIVTHLTFGKGV
-666 IIDIDDKFITIAF
+666 VVSVDDKFITIAF
-679 HHRFGTKKFLKNYKG
+679 HQRFGVKKFLKNYKG
-694 IRKVMKY
+694 IKKVK
-701 GKNFSYTCCGDGF
+701 
-714 KIWRS
+714 

>member
-1 MDYLEKLNEMQ
+1 MDYIEKLNNEQ
-12 RKAATF
+12 KKAATF

-32 KTKVLTTRIASLI
+32 KTKVLTTRIANLI
-45 DSGIDPYNILAI
+45 ENGVKPYNILAI

-62 AAGEMRERVNKL
+62 AAGEMRERVNNI
-74 INASGAFI
+74 INAHDAFI
-82 GTFHSFGLKIIRENT
+82 GTFHSFGLKIIREN
-97 SFFGLTSTFTLIDTE
+97 SALFNLTSAFTLIDTE

-122 KDINITDKMVSPAFI
+122 KDINITDKMISPAFI

-157 LIAENEKIAVKVY
+157 LISENEKIAVKIY

-197 SNKDVLSKYQER
+197 SNKEVLEKYQDK

-250 AFRGANFQNILNF
+250 AFRGANYQNILNF
-263 EKDFNG
+263 EKDFKG

-305 SDLGKGVNIKYIR
+305 SDLGQGVKIKYIR
-318 AYNDEMENKRVV
+318 TFNDSMENKRVV
-330 EEIKNLVNEG
+330 DEIQKLYEEG
-340 YNRKDIAVFYRT
+340 YNRKDMAIFYRT
-352 NAQSRLIEEALVKA
+352 NAQSRSIEDALVKA
-366 NIPYKVYGS
+366 NIPYKVFGS

-399 DVSLERII
+399 DVSLERVI

-415 DKTIEALKE
+415 DKTIENLRE
-424 KARVN
+424 KARSL

-434 DAIDSGKELEF
+434 EAIDSGKELEF

-513 DFLMDV
+513 DFLMEV
-519 SLVAD
+519 SLVSD

-529 EDSDAVTLMTV
+529 LDSDAVTLMTV
-540 HCAKGL
+540 HSAKGL

-562 ISKALYDEG
+562 ISKALYDDEE
-571 DLEEERRLMYVAITR
+571 LEEERRLMYVAITR
-586 AKEKLYLLNATR
+586 AKEKLYLLNAGR
-598 RMLYGSIQMN
+598 RMLYGNMQMN
-608 LPSRFISEIS
+608 PPSRFISEIS

-624 EEERK
+624 EETK
-629 EMHSIK
+629 NEMHSLK
-635 SKLLY
+635 TKLLY
-640 DEENSKNTAEFK
+640 SDDNTSGEEFK
-652 KGDIVTHLTFGKGV
+652 NGDIVTHLTFGKGV
-666 IIDIDDKFITIAF
+666 VVSVDNKFITIAF
-679 HHRFGTKKFLKNYKG
+679 HQRFGVKKFLKNYKG
-694 IRKVMKY
+694 IRKVK
-701 GKNFSYTCCGDGF
+701 
-714 KIWRS
+714 

>member
-1 MDYLEKLNEMQ
+1 MDYIEKLNNEQ
-12 RKAATF
+12 KKAATF

-32 KTKVLTTRIASLI
+32 KTKVLTTRIANLI
-45 DSGIDPYNILAI
+45 ENGVKPYNILAI

-62 AAGEMRERVNKL
+62 AAGEMRERVNNI
-74 INASGAFI
+74 INAHDAFI
-82 GTFHSFGLKIIRENT
+82 GTFHSFGLKIIREN
-97 SFFGLTSTFTLIDTE
+97 SALFNLTSAFTLIDTE

-122 KDINITDKMVSPAFI
+122 KDINITDKMISPAFI

-148 LSDSEIANF
+148 LSESEIANF
-157 LIAENEKIAVKVY
+157 LISENEKIAVKIY

-183 DFDDLLKKPVELFN
+183 DFDDLLKKPVELFT
-197 SNKDVLSKYQER
+197 SNKEVLEKYQDK

-250 AFRGANFQNILNF
+250 AFRGANYQNILNF
-263 EKDFNG
+263 EKDFKG

-305 SDLGKGVNIKYIR
+305 SDLGQGVKIKYIR
-318 AYNDEMENKRVV
+318 TFNDSMENKRVV
-330 EEIKNLVNEG
+330 DEIQKLYEEG
-340 YNRKDIAVFYRT
+340 YNRKDMAVFYRT
-352 NAQSRLIEEALVKA
+352 NAQSRSIEDALVKA
-366 NIPYKVYGS
+366 NIPYKVFGS

-399 DVSLERII
+399 DVSLERVI

-415 DKTIEALKE
+415 DKTIENLRE
-424 KARVN
+424 KARSL

-434 DAIDSGKELEF
+434 EAIDSGKELEF

-513 DFLMDV
+513 DFLMEV
-519 SLVAD
+519 SLVSD

-529 EDSDAVTLMTV
+529 LDSDAVTLMTV
-540 HCAKGL
+540 HSAKGL

-562 ISKALYDEG
+562 ISKALYDDEE
-571 DLEEERRLMYVAITR
+571 LEEERRLMYVAITR
-586 AKEKLYLLNATR
+586 AKEKLYLLNAGR
-598 RMLYGSIQMN
+598 RMLYGNMQMN
-608 LPSRFISEIS
+608 PPSRFISEIS

-624 EEERK
+624 EETK
-629 EMHSIK
+629 NEMHSLK
-635 SKLLY
+635 TKLLY
-640 DEENSKNTAEFK
+640 SDDNSSSEEFK
-652 KGDIVTHLTFGKGV
+652 NGDIVTHLTFGKGV
-666 IIDIDDKFITIAF
+666 VVSVDDKFITIAF
-679 HHRFGTKKFLKNYKG
+679 HQRFGVKKFLKNYKG
-694 IRKVMKY
+694 IRKVK
-701 GKNFSYTCCGDGF
+701 
-714 KIWRS
+714 

>member
-1 MDYLEKLNEMQ
+1 MDYIEKLNNEQ
-12 RKAATF
+12 KKAATF

-32 KTKVLTTRIASLI
+32 KTKVLTTRIANLI
-45 DSGIDPYNILAI
+45 ENGVKPYNILAI

-62 AAGEMRERVNKL
+62 AAGEMRERVNNI
-74 INASGAFI
+74 INAHDAFI
-82 GTFHSFGLKIIRENT
+82 GTFHSFGLKIIREN
-97 SFFGLTSTFTLIDTE
+97 SALFNLTSAFTLIDTE

-122 KDINITDKMVSPAFI
+122 KDINITDKMISPAFI

-157 LIAENEKIAVKVY
+157 LISENEKIAVKIY

-197 SNKDVLSKYQER
+197 SNKEVLEKYQDK

-250 AFRGANFQNILNF
+250 AFRGANYQNILNF
-263 EKDFNG
+263 EKDFKG

-305 SDLGKGVNIKYIR
+305 SDLGQGVKIKYIR
-318 AYNDEMENKRVV
+318 TFNDSMENKRVV
-330 EEIKNLVNEG
+330 DEIQKLYEEG
-340 YNRKDIAVFYRT
+340 YNRKDMAIFYRT
-352 NAQSRLIEEALVKA
+352 NAQSRSIEDALVKA
-366 NIPYKVYGS
+366 NIPYKVFGS

-399 DVSLERII
+399 DVSLERVI

-415 DKTIEALKE
+415 DKTIENLRE
-424 KARVN
+424 KARSL

-434 DAIDSGKELEF
+434 EAIDSGKELEF

-507 GNVNLS
+507 GNVNLL
-513 DFLMDV
+513 DFLMEV
-519 SLVAD
+519 SLVSD

-529 EDSDAVTLMTV
+529 ADADAVTLMTV
-540 HCAKGL
+540 HSAKGL

-562 ISKALYDEG
+562 ISKALYDDEE
-571 DLEEERRLMYVAITR
+571 LEEERRLMYVAITR
-586 AKEKLYLLNATR
+586 AKEKLYLLNAGR
-598 RMLYGSIQMN
+598 RMLYGNMQMN
-608 LPSRFISEIS
+608 PPSRFISEIS

-624 EEERK
+624 EK
-629 EMHSIK
+629 TKNEMHSLK
-635 SKLLY
+635 TKLLY
-640 DEENSKNTAEFK
+640 SDDNTSGEEFK
-652 KGDIVTHLTFGKGV
+652 NGDIVTHLTFGKGV
-666 IIDIDDKFITIAF
+666 VVSVDDKFITIAF
-679 HHRFGTKKFLKNYKG
+679 HQRFGVKKFLKNYKG
-694 IRKVMKY
+694 IRKVK
-701 GKNFSYTCCGDGF
+701 
-714 KIWRS
+714 

>member
-1 MDYLEKLNEMQ
+1 MDYIEKLNNEQ
-12 RKAATF
+12 KKAATF

-32 KTKVLTTRIASLI
+32 KTKVLTTRIANLI
-45 DSGIDPYNILAI
+45 ENGVKPYNILAI

-62 AAGEMRERVNKL
+62 AAGEMRERVNNI
-74 INASGAFI
+74 INAHDAFI
-82 GTFHSFGLKIIRENT
+82 GTFHSFGLKIIREN
-97 SFFGLTSTFTLIDTE
+97 SALFNLTSSFTLIDTE

-122 KDINITDKMVSPAFI
+122 KDINITDKMISPAFI

-157 LIAENEKIAVKVY
+157 LISENEKIAVKIY

-197 SNKDVLSKYQER
+197 SNKEVLEKYQDK

-250 AFRGANFQNILNF
+250 AFRGANYQNILNF
-263 EKDFNG
+263 EKDFKG

-305 SDLGKGVNIKYIR
+305 SDLGQGVKIKYIR
-318 AYNDEMENKRVV
+318 TFNDSMENKRVV
-330 EEIKNLVNEG
+330 DEIQKLYEEG
-340 YNRKDIAVFYRT
+340 YNRKDMAIFYRT
-352 NAQSRLIEEALVKA
+352 NAQSRSIEDALVKA
-366 NIPYKVYGS
+366 NIPYKVFGS

-399 DVSLERII
+399 DVSLERVI

-415 DKTIEALKE
+415 DKTIENLRE
-424 KARVN
+424 KARSL

-434 DAIDSGKELEF
+434 EAIDSGKELEF

-513 DFLMDV
+513 DFLMEV
-519 SLVAD
+519 SLVSD

-529 EDSDAVTLMTV
+529 LDSDAVTLMTV
-540 HCAKGL
+540 HSAKGL

-562 ISKALYDEG
+562 ISKALYDDEE
-571 DLEEERRLMYVAITR
+571 LEEERRLMYVAITR
-586 AKEKLYLLNATR
+586 AKEKLYLLNAGR
-598 RMLYGSIQMN
+598 RMLYGNMQMN
-608 LPSRFISEIS
+608 PPSRFISEIS

-624 EEERK
+624 EETK
-629 EMHSIK
+629 NEMHSLK
-635 SKLLY
+635 TKLLY
-640 DEENSKNTAEFK
+640 SDDNTSGEEFK
-652 KGDIVTHLTFGKGV
+652 NGDIVTHLTFGKGV
-666 IIDIDDKFITIAF
+666 VVSVDDKFITIAF
-679 HHRFGTKKFLKNYKG
+679 HQRFGVKKFLKNYKG
-694 IRKVMKY
+694 IRKVK
-701 GKNFSYTCCGDGF
+701 
-714 KIWRS
+714 

>member
-1 MDYLEKLNEMQ
+1 MDYIEKLNNEQ
-12 RKAATF
+12 KKAATF

-32 KTKVLTTRIASLI
+32 KTKVLTTRIANLI
-45 DSGIDPYNILAI
+45 ENGVKPYNILAI

-62 AAGEMRERVNKL
+62 AAGEMRERVNNI
-74 INASGAFI
+74 INAHDAFI
-82 GTFHSFGLKIIRENT
+82 GTFHSFGLKIIREN
-97 SFFGLTSTFTLIDTE
+97 SALFNLTSAFTLIDTE

-122 KDINITDKMVSPAFI
+122 KDINITDKMISPAFI

-157 LIAENEKIAVKVY
+157 LISENEKIAVKIY

-197 SNKDVLSKYQER
+197 SNKEVLEKYQDK

-250 AFRGANFQNILNF
+250 AFRGANYQNILNF
-263 EKDFNG
+263 EKDFKG

-305 SDLGKGVNIKYIR
+305 SDLGQGVKIKYIR
-318 AYNDEMENKRVV
+318 TFNDSMENKRVV
-330 EEIKNLVNEG
+330 DEIQKLYEEG
-340 YNRKDIAVFYRT
+340 YNRKDMAIFYRT
-352 NAQSRLIEEALVKA
+352 NAQSRSIEDALVKA
-366 NIPYKVYGS
+366 NIPYKVFGS

-399 DVSLERII
+399 DVSLERVI

-415 DKTIEALKE
+415 DKTIENLRE
-424 KARVN
+424 KARSL

-434 DAIDSGKELEF
+434 EAIDSGKELEF

-453 EISKDTSITGLIDK
+453 ERSKDTSITGLIDK

-513 DFLMDV
+513 DFLMEV
-519 SLVAD
+519 SLVSD

-529 EDSDAVTLMTV
+529 ADADAVTLMTV
-540 HCAKGL
+540 HSAKGL

-562 ISKALYDEG
+562 ISKALYDDEE
-571 DLEEERRLMYVAITR
+571 LEEERRLMYVAITR
-586 AKEKLYLLNATR
+586 AKEKLYLLNAGR
-598 RMLYGSIQMN
+598 RMLYGNMQMN
-608 LPSRFISEIS
+608 PPSRFISEIS

-624 EEERK
+624 EETK
-629 EMHSIK
+629 NEMHSLK
-635 SKLLY
+635 TKLLY
-640 DEENSKNTAEFK
+640 SDDNSSSEEFK
-652 KGDIVTHLTFGKGV
+652 NGDIVTHLTFGKGV
-666 IIDIDDKFITIAF
+666 VVSVDDKFITIAF
-679 HHRFGTKKFLKNYKG
+679 HQRFGVKKFLKNYKG
-694 IRKVMKY
+694 IRKVK
-701 GKNFSYTCCGDGF
+701 
-714 KIWRS
+714 

>member
-1 MDYLEKLNEMQ
+1 MDYIEKLNNEQ
-12 RKAATF
+12 KKAATF

-32 KTKVLTTRIASLI
+32 KTKVLTTRIANLI
-45 DSGIDPYNILAI
+45 ENGVKPYNILAI

-62 AAGEMRERVNKL
+62 AAGEMRERVNNI
-74 INASGAFI
+74 INAHDAFI
-82 GTFHSFGLKIIRENT
+82 GTFHSFGLKIIREN
-97 SFFGLTSTFTLIDTE
+97 SALFNLTSAFTLIDTE

-122 KDINITDKMVSPAFI
+122 KDINITDKMISPAFI

-157 LIAENEKIAVKVY
+157 LISENEKIAVKIY

-197 SNKDVLSKYQER
+197 SNKEVLEKYQDK

-250 AFRGANFQNILNF
+250 AFRGANYQNILNF
-263 EKDFNG
+263 EKDFKG

-305 SDLGKGVNIKYIR
+305 SDLGQGVKIKYIR
-318 AYNDEMENKRVV
+318 TFNDSMENKRVV
-330 EEIKNLVNEG
+330 DEIQKLYEEG
-340 YNRKDIAVFYRT
+340 YNRKDMAIFYRT
-352 NAQSRLIEEALVKA
+352 NAQSRSIEDALVKA
-366 NIPYKVYGS
+366 NIPYKVFGS

-399 DVSLERII
+399 DVSLERVI

-415 DKTIEALKE
+415 DKTIENLRE
-424 KARVN
+424 KARSL

-434 DAIDSGKELEF
+434 EAIDSGKELEF

-513 DFLMDV
+513 DFLMEV
-519 SLVAD
+519 SLVSD

-529 EDSDAVTLMTV
+529 LDSDAVTLMTV
-540 HCAKGL
+540 HSAKGL

-562 ISKALYDEG
+562 ISKALYDDEE
-571 DLEEERRLMYVAITR
+571 LEEERRLMYVAITR
-586 AKEKLYLLNATR
+586 AKEKLYLLNAGR
-598 RMLYGSIQMN
+598 RMLYGNMQMN
-608 LPSRFISEIS
+608 PPSRFISEIS

-624 EEERK
+624 EETK
-629 EMHSIK
+629 NEMHSLK
-635 SKLLY
+635 TKLLY
-640 DEENSKNTAEFK
+640 SDDNTSSEEFK
-652 KGDIVTHLTFGKGV
+652 NGDIVTHLTFGKGV
-666 IIDIDDKFITIAF
+666 VVSVDDKFITIAF
-679 HHRFGTKKFLKNYKG
+679 HQRFGVKKFLKNYKG
-694 IRKVMKY
+694 IRKVK
-701 GKNFSYTCCGDGF
+701 
-714 KIWRS
+714 

>member
-1 MDYLEKLNEMQ
+1 MDYIEKLNNEQ
-12 RKAATF
+12 KKAATF

-32 KTKVLTTRIASLI
+32 KTKVLTTRIANLI
-45 DSGIDPYNILAI
+45 ENGVKPYNILAI

-62 AAGEMRERVNKL
+62 AAGEMRERVNNI
-74 INASGAFI
+74 INAHDAFI
-82 GTFHSFGLKIIRENT
+82 GTFHSFGLKIIREN
-97 SFFGLTSTFTLIDTE
+97 SALFNLTSAFTLIDTE

-122 KDINITDKMVSPAFI
+122 KDINITDKMISPAFI

-157 LIAENEKIAVKVY
+157 LISENEKIAVKIY

-197 SNKDVLSKYQER
+197 SNKDVLEKYQDK

-250 AFRGANFQNILNF
+250 AFRGANYQNILNF
-263 EKDFNG
+263 EKDFKG

-305 SDLGKGVNIKYIR
+305 SDLGQGVKIKYIR
-318 AYNDEMENKRVV
+318 TFNDSMENKRVV
-330 EEIKNLVNEG
+330 DEIQKLYEEG
-340 YNRKDIAVFYRT
+340 YNRKDMAIFYRT
-352 NAQSRLIEEALVKA
+352 NAQSRSIEDALVKA
-366 NIPYKVYGS
+366 NIPYKVFGS

-399 DVSLERII
+399 DVSLERVI

-415 DKTIEALKE
+415 DKTIENLRE
-424 KARVN
+424 KARSL

-434 DAIDSGKELEF
+434 EAIDSGKELEF

-513 DFLMDV
+513 DFLMEV
-519 SLVAD
+519 SLVSD

-529 EDSDAVTLMTV
+529 LDADAVTLMTV
-540 HCAKGL
+540 HSAKGL

-562 ISKALYDEG
+562 ISKALYDDEE
-571 DLEEERRLMYVAITR
+571 LEEERRLMYVAITR
-586 AKEKLYLLNATR
+586 AKEKLYLLNAGR
-598 RMLYGSIQMN
+598 RMLYGNMQVN
-608 LPSRFISEIS
+608 PPSRFISEIS

-624 EEERK
+624 EETK
-629 EMHSIK
+629 NEMHSLK
-635 SKLLY
+635 TKLLY
-640 DEENSKNTAEFK
+640 SDDNSSSEEFK
-652 KGDIVTHLTFGKGV
+652 NGDIVTHLTFGKGV
-666 IIDIDDKFITIAF
+666 VVSVDDKFITIAF
-679 HHRFGTKKFLKNYKG
+679 HQRFGVKKFLKNYKG
-694 IRKVMKY
+694 IRKVK
-701 GKNFSYTCCGDGF
+701 
-714 KIWRS
+714 

>member
-1 MDYLEKLNEMQ
+1 MDYIEKLNNEQ
-12 RKAATF
+12 KKAATF

-32 KTKVLTTRIASLI
+32 KTKVLTTRIANLI
-45 DSGIDPYNILAI
+45 ESGVKPYNILAI

-62 AAGEMRERVNKL
+62 AAGEMRERVNNI
-74 INASGAFI
+74 INAHDAFI
-82 GTFHSFGLKIIRENT
+82 GTFHSFGLKIIREN
-97 SFFGLTSTFTLIDTE
+97 SALFNLTSAFTLIDTE

-122 KDINITDKMVSPAFI
+122 KDINITDKMISPAFI

-157 LIAENEKIAVKVY
+157 LISENEKIAVKIY

-197 SNKDVLSKYQER
+197 SNKEVLEKYQDK

-250 AFRGANFQNILNF
+250 AFRGANYQNILNF
-263 EKDFNG
+263 EKDFKG

-305 SDLGKGVNIKYIR
+305 SDLGQGVKIKYIR
-318 AYNDEMENKRVV
+318 TFNDSMENKRVV
-330 EEIKNLVNEG
+330 DEIQKLYEEG
-340 YNRKDIAVFYRT
+340 YNRKDMAIFYRT
-352 NAQSRLIEEALVKA
+352 NAQSRSIEDALVKA
-366 NIPYKVYGS
+366 NIPYKVFGS

-399 DVSLERII
+399 DVSLERVI

-415 DKTIEALKE
+415 DKTIENLRE
-424 KARVN
+424 KARSL

-434 DAIDSGKELEF
+434 EAIDSGKELEF

-513 DFLMDV
+513 DFLMEV
-519 SLVAD
+519 SLVSD

-529 EDSDAVTLMTV
+529 LDSDAVTLMTV
-540 HCAKGL
+540 HSAKGL

-562 ISKALYDEG
+562 ISKALYDDEE
-571 DLEEERRLMYVAITR
+571 LEEERRLMYVAITR
-586 AKEKLYLLNATR
+586 AKEKLYLLNAGR
-598 RMLYGSIQMN
+598 RMLYGNMQMN
-608 LPSRFISEIS
+608 PPSRFISEIS

-624 EEERK
+624 EETK
-629 EMHSIK
+629 NEMHSLK
-635 SKLLY
+635 TKLLY
-640 DEENSKNTAEFK
+640 SDDNTSGEEFK
-652 KGDIVTHLTFGKGV
+652 NGDIVTHLTFGKGV
-666 IIDIDDKFITIAF
+666 VVSVDDKFITIAF
-679 HHRFGTKKFLKNYKG
+679 HQRFGVKKFLKNYKG
-694 IRKVMKY
+694 IRKVK
-701 GKNFSYTCCGDGF
+701 
-714 KIWRS
+714 